1 MRTHVLGEERARRV
15 VQLLYK
21 TLADSVARRQSLAK
35 TFAENVAKRHSLAE
49 PQRVHPPV
57 LSVALANHFEEFH
70 SRRADGESELIETL
84 KTLLAQSEAAAPRPL
99 AELLSKGTALSPLL
113 HAALAR
119 QFEQEQGAA
128 ADGRLGA
135 ARVAE
140 DNRRRG
146 SQHEAHGRYG
156 SACAQ
161 RGRPRS
167 VPAGYGLCSDVGG

>member
-1 MRTHVLGEERARRV
+1 MRTHVLGEERALRV
-15 VQLLYK
+15 VQLLDK

-119 QFEQEQGAA
+119 QFEQGQ
-128 ADGRLGA
+128 
-135 ARVAE
+135 
-140 DNRRRG
+140 
-146 SQHEAHGRYG
+146 
-156 SACAQ
+156 
-161 RGRPRS
+161 GRPPTGDWELLALLKTI
-167 VPAGYGLCSDVGG
+167 VAGDPNTRPT